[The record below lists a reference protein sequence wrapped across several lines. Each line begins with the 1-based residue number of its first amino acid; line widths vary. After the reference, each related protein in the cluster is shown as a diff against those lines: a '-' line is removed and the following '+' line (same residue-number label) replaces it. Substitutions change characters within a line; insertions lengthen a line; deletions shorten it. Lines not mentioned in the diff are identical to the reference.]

1 MLARGAQ
8 NFVFLGRSGCD
19 KPDAQKLVS
28 RLQDTGAN
36 VVVVRGDVSVASDV
50 HTAVRACEATGKR
63 LGGVVQAA
71 MGLKEAIF
79 SQMTSEAWHIG
90 VDCKWAG
97 TWNLHTA
104 IQGHD
109 ESLDF
114 FLMTSSNSGSV
125 GVATEANYC
134 ASNGFLDAF
143 ARWRHSQGKPAVSV
157 GLGMISEVGY
167 LHENPDIEAILIRR
181 GVQAMPEDE
190 FLQLIDLAISGD
202 GKNLS
207 TQEDASTAHILT
219 GLESV
224 GFRKLLALGFD
235 VNNLPMQDPRSRRL
249 AESLALEQK
258 ALVAAQGGADNVGR
272 FGSAMTNGTTTS
284 TPNGIN
290 GIMAA
295 DVGSRRDAILQ
306 VIRRQFSNLILIP
319 AEKIEDFKPLAQFG
333 VDSML
338 AAEFRTWFWAT
349 FEIDIPFLDLV
360 SSHKSL
366 DSLASVVEAKLSG
379 SLENDARDDRNGVN

>member
-1 MLARGAQ
+1 MLARGAR

-28 RLQDTGAN
+28 RLQGTGAN

-50 HTAVRACEATGKR
+50 RTAVQACEATGKR

-71 MGLKEAIF
+71 MGLREAIF

-143 ARWRHSQGKPAVSV
+143 ARWRRSQGKPAISV

-190 FLQLIDLAISGD
+190 FLQLIDLALCGD
-202 GKNLS
+202 GRDSSVQTDNS
-207 TQEDASTAHILT
+207 AAHILT

-235 VNNLPMQDPRSRRL
+235 VNNLPMQDPRSRLL
-249 AESLALEQK
+249 AESLAVEQK
-258 ALVAAQGGADNVGR
+258 ALVAAQGGADSVGR
-272 FGSAMTNGTTTS
+272 FASATANGTTS
-284 TPNGIN
+284 SIH
-290 GIMAA
+290 GIMAET
-295 DVGSRRDAILQ
+295 DVGSRRNSILQ
-306 VIRRQFSNLILIP
+306 LIRRQFSNLILIP
-319 AEKIEDFKPLAQFG
+319 AEKIENFKPLAQFG

-338 AAEFRTWFWAT
+338 AAEFRTWFWTT

-366 DSLASVVEAKLSG
+366 DSLASAVETKLSG
-379 SLENDARDDRNGVN
+379 SLVNGVKDVKDDRNGVI

>member
-1 MLARGAQ
+1 MGCLGGLGRSLSRWMLARGAR

-28 RLQDTGAN
+28 RLQGTGAN

-50 HTAVRACEATGKR
+50 RTAVQACEATGKR

-71 MGLKEAIF
+71 MGLREAIF

-143 ARWRHSQGKPAVSV
+143 ARWRRSQGKPAISV
-157 GLGMISEVGY
+157 GLG
-167 LHENPDIEAILIRR
+167 
-181 GVQAMPEDE
+181 
-190 FLQLIDLAISGD
+190 
-202 GKNLS
+202 
-207 TQEDASTAHILT
+207 
-219 GLESV
+219 
-224 GFRKLLALGFD
+224 
-235 VNNLPMQDPRSRRL
+235 
-249 AESLALEQK
+249 
-258 ALVAAQGGADNVGR
+258 
-272 FGSAMTNGTTTS
+272 
-284 TPNGIN
+284 
-290 GIMAA
+290 
-295 DVGSRRDAILQ
+295 
-306 VIRRQFSNLILIP
+306 
-319 AEKIEDFKPLAQFG
+319 
-333 VDSML
+333 
-338 AAEFRTWFWAT
+338 
-349 FEIDIPFLDLV
+349 
-360 SSHKSL
+360 
-366 DSLASVVEAKLSG
+366 
-379 SLENDARDDRNGVN
+379 